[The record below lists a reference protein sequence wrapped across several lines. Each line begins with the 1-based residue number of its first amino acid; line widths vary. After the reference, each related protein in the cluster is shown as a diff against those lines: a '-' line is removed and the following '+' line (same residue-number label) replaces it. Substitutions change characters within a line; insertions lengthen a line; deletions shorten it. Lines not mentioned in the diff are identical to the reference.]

1 MNHTHTH
8 TQRLASKPLYIHFT
22 NSRREVLTIV
32 SVLPESVYMPHEH
45 PTLCSAELDSSFSLQ
60 LIQSYTV
67 TDLKKETVVAYT
79 HIHAVYCHKKD
90 RTPSDFKF
98 LVIKA

>member
-1 MNHTHTH
+1 
-8 TQRLASKPLYIHFT
+8 
-22 NSRREVLTIV
+22 
-32 SVLPESVYMPHEH
+32 MPHEH

-67 TDLKKETVVAYT
+67 TDLKKETVAAYT
-79 HIHAVYCHKKD
+79 YIHAVYCHKKD
-90 RTPSDFKF
+90 RPPDFKF